1 MADHTEVKILS
12 EHNEVKIIF
21 DWALQNVINRTND
34 FLKENAGQGW
44 KVVGYSTGK
53 GDANYVTLAR

>member
-21 DWALQNVINRTND
+21 DWALQNVMNRTND

-44 KVVGYSTGK
+44 KVVRIY
-53 GDANYVTLAR
+53 YRQR